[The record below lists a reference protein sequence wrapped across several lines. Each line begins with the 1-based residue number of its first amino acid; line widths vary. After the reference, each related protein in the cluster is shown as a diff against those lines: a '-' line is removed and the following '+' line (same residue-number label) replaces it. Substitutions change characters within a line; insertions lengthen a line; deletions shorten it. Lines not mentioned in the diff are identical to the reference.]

1 MRDFHVAGRRWRVAL
16 GAAALLSAMGISVL
30 PPAPFAAG
38 QEPAAKITRAEF
50 ASAYLRFET
59 IMRDAKLAGADEV
72 RANREF
78 DALTIL
84 FFTGNNREAV
94 RRLDALAESIAA
106 DKLGDVRSESVWMR
120 LRLDPPVFV
129 RGSGVPRLSIDR
141 FYDPPSVPD
150 GMMTTLRLAPKSPP
164 GPIDIP
170 LELAFEADGSIRRI
184 APLELPLR
192 DAPPGRYDVGLAV
205 GPHHFPVG
213 SWSVVSRPLA
223 PRAAA
228 NTVRLDKIKPT
239 SPALVQSWNA
249 VKARNGLLT
258 DNPDPANTTR
268 MLIDPEALAVQV
280 EAEIADLEKG
290 ANPFRNRS
298 GDYWRVVR
306 AGDREIPMR
315 VYDPF
320 PAGPTAPS
328 ALVIAFHGAGGDEN
342 MFMDGYGAGAIKRL
356 AEQGKFLLATP
367 LTDAFRGDETGP
379 AFDALL
385 AALGA
390 DYAIDPK
397 RIFVLG
403 HSAGGML
410 TNRLLTL
417 RGDRI
422 AAAACL
428 CGFLGFPD
436 GARGIPR
443 TLVVAGEID
452 PIAAPA
458 RIKPLFEKARE
469 AGQPVEFRLIK
480 NYGHTLTVARILPDV
495 IDWLLGLKR

>member
-1 MRDFHVAGRRWRVAL
+1 MSDLKAEGWRRRVVL
-16 GAAALLSAMGISVL
+16 GAAALLAAMGISI
-30 PPAPFAAG
+30 PSAPLAAG

-59 IMRDAKLAGADEV
+59 IMREAKLAEADEI

-94 RRLDALAESIAA
+94 RKLDALAESIAA
-106 DKLGDVRSESVWMR
+106 DKLGEVRSGSVWMR

-150 GMMTTLRLAPKSPP
+150 GMQTTLRLAPESPRE
-164 GPIDIP
+164 PIDIP
-170 LELAFEADGSIRRI
+170 LELAFEADGSIRRV

-192 DAPPGRYDVGLAV
+192 EAPPGRYEVGLAM

-213 SWSVVSRPLA
+213 AWSVVSRPLA

-228 NTVRLDKIKPT
+228 NSVRLDKIKSA
-239 SPALVQSWNA
+239 SPALVQAWNA

-280 EAEIADLEKG
+280 EAEIADLERG
-290 ANPFRNRS
+290 ADPFRNRT
-298 GDYWRVVR
+298 GDYWRIVR
-306 AGDREIPMR
+306 AGDRDIPVR
-315 VYDPF
+315 IYNPF
-320 PAGPTAPS
+320 PVGPAAPS

-356 AEQGKFLLATP
+356 AEKRKFLLVTP

-379 AFDALL
+379 TFDALL

-390 DYAIDPK
+390 DYAIDPR

-436 GARGIPR
+436 GSRGIPR

-458 RIKPLFEKARE
+458 RIEPLFNKARE
-469 AGQPVEFRLIK
+469 AGRPVEFRLIK
-480 NYGHTLTVARILPDV
+480 NYGHTLTVARILPEV
-495 IDWLLGLKR
+495 IDWLLGPGR